1 MNNNSINIRN
11 LSFACFDDAM
21 SMCRILAQE
30 TGNQYTVMPDNH
42 LGFTAVKQQEPNKNI
57 QENTIGTIN
66 ENYRQSFRGFIGH
79 YLEIGAGL
87 ALFNAP
93 DVILAWVV
101 SWSWVGVHHLQ
112 LPDIAGLAEII
123 RWSGGLLALYGS
135 RFIYSYYAVKLF
147 FDSDG
152 IILRKGIVALDQ
164 VQIRYRDIKTIS
176 VHQHILNRLLGIG
189 TLHLDSAG
197 TNGNVDIAFDNIKD
211 PVFLRRHI
219 QQIIDRYTQ

>member
-1 MNNNSINIRN
+1 MSKTHINITN
-11 LSFACFDDAM
+11 LSFADFDDAM
-21 SMCRILAQE
+21 SMCRILVRE

-42 LGFTAVKQQEPNKNI
+42 LGFTAVRQQEPNKNI
-57 QENTIGTIN
+57 QENTIETIN

-87 ALFNAP
+87 VLFNAP

-101 SWSWVGVHHLQ
+101 SWPWLGVHHLQ
-112 LPDIAGLAEII
+112 LPDIAGLADII
-123 RWSGGLLALYGS
+123 RWSGCLLALYGS

-147 FDSDG
+147 FDNDG
-152 IILRKGIVALDQ
+152 IILRKGIISLDQ

-197 TNGNVDIAFDNIKD
+197 TNGNVDIAFDNIKN

-219 QQIIDRYTQ
+219 QQIIDRHTH